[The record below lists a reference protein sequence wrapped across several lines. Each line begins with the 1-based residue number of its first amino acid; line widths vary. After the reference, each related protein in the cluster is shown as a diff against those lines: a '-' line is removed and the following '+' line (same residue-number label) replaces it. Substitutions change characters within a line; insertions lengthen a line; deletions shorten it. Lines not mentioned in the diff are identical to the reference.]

1 MTYIFVLPLW
11 CEKEINTIKKQ
22 NIYNHGKRNSNRKQK
37 NKDYKLILK
46 VDIDEED
53 EDLLKKRFNL
63 LALSPNL
70 SNELSEILETLF
82 GYYWYKNCEINI
94 VK

>member
-1 MTYIFVLPLW
+1 M
-11 CEKEINTIKKQ
+11 EKEIVIEDKEK
-22 NIYNHGKRNSNRKQK
+22 
-37 NKDYKLILK
+37 KDYKLILRVNINK
-46 VDIDEED
+46 ED

-70 SNELSEILETLF
+70 SNEQTEILETLF

-94 VK
+94 IK